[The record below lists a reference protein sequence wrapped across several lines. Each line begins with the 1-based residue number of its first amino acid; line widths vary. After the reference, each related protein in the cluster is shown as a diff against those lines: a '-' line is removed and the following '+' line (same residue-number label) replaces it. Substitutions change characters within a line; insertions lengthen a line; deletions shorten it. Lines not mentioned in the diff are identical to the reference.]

1 MGIEETALEVI
12 SKHEDGVFQ
21 NKLWKELDID
31 SRKCSRVIS
40 KLLKDGLITREPAV
54 DNGARTFLLK
64 TAHKEEPF
72 FEMLLSGE
80 MFSPCAGCRDACQPE
95 SCGKLTAWVL
105 NLPQEN
111 TDDQEASAIE

>member
-72 FEMLLSGE
+72 FELLLSGE

-95 SCGKLTAWVL
+95 SCEKLTAWVL